1 MTTDLKQLTIG
12 ERGQIMRG
20 SATVAQMVVTN
31 GNNKQMV
38 ADRALFLESPAM
50 LTVLKEFVRNYDEAN
65 PVRMANTHF
74 QACQCIRCT
83 RDRADACITRATGAQ
98 S

>member
-20 SATVAQMVVTN
+20 AVTVAQMVVTS

-38 ADRALFLESPAM
+38 ADRALFLAAPELLTALKACRLELDYCQRQLAAHGQTGSPNDS
-50 LTVLKEFVRNYDEAN
+50 VS
-65 PVRMANTHF
+65 
-74 QACQCIRCT
+74 
-83 RDRADACITRATGAQ
+83 RALAAGAAAIAKAGA
-98 S
+98 